1 MCLPSYWDVVVM
13 DEPEKRK
20 RRVCFTGHRPEKLSI
35 PESEIKEKLKIE
47 ILKCIQEGFNV
58 FISGMAR
65 GVDMWA
71 AEIVLHLRDNG
82 YNIKLICGVPYKGF
96 EDNWNNEWKLRYN
109 KILSNSDLVRYI
121 SPYYSQRFFQI
132 RNEWMVNHSAK
143 VIAAYNEKSGGTY
156 NTIKYANNHN
166 IYITIIKL

>member
-1 MCLPSYWDVVVM
+1 M

-71 AEIVLHLRDNG
+71 AEIILELKRTNKD
-82 YNIKLICGVPYKGF
+82 IKLICAIPYKGF
-96 EDNWNNEWKLRYN
+96 EKNWNEEWKVKYN
-109 KILSNSDLVRYI
+109 KILSDSDLVRYI
-121 SPYYSQRFFQI
+121 SPHYSPHCFQI
-132 RNEWMVNHSAK
+132 RNEWMVNRSAQ
-143 VIAAYNEKSGGTY
+143 VIAVYNGEKGGTY
-156 NTIKYANNHN
+156 NTMTYAKQLNVP
-166 IYITIIKL
+166 IAIIADY

>member
-1 MCLPSYWDVVVM
+1 MYLPSYWDVVVM

-35 PESEIKEKLKIE
+35 PESETKEKLKIE

-82 YNIKLICGVPYKGF
+82 YNIKLICAVPYKGF
-96 EDNWNNEWKLRYN
+96 EDNWNSEWKLRY
-109 KILSNSDLVRYI
+109 KQILSRADLIRYI
-121 SPYYSQRFFQI
+121 CLCYSKRCFQI

-143 VIAAYNEKSGGTY
+143 VIAVYNGEKGGTC
-156 NTIKYANNHN
+156 NTIRYANKYN
-166 IYITIIKL
+166 IPIILII